1 MEVDFLNRPLVV
13 IAAALIAAS
22 AGAAVNA
29 APMTQA
35 DAAKALKGVY
45 GTYSCGSGK
54 TKHTS
59 TFAPLFG
66 GKAMSITESMGG
78 GSESLVVFD
87 AKRQKWINPY
97 VDAQG
102 NYSVMEGTPVKGGID
117 FKAVYP
123 QGFNATM
130 AVRMPS
136 AKKMTTSMKMDMNG
150 KMQTENETCTKM

>member
-1 MEVDFLNRPLVV
+1 MNRPLVL

-22 AGAAVNA
+22 AGAAANAA

-35 DAAKALKGVY
+35 DAAKALKSVY

-66 GKAMSITESMGG
+66 GKGMSITESMGG

-97 VDAQG
+97 VDSHG
-102 NYSVMEGTPVKGGID
+102 NYSVMEGTPVKDGID
-117 FKAVYP
+117 FTAVYP
-123 QGFNATM
+123 EGFNATLT
-130 AVRMPS
+130 VRMHKS
-136 AKKMTTSMKMDMNG
+136 SMTTSMKMNVNG

>member
-1 MEVDFLNRPLVV
+1 MNRPLVV

-22 AGAAVNA
+22 AGAAVSA

-54 TKHTS
+54 MKHTS

-66 GKAMSITESMGG
+66 GKGMRITESMGG

-97 VDAQG
+97 VDSQG
-102 NYSVMEGTPVKGGID
+102 NYSVMEGTPVKDGID
-117 FKAVYP
+117 FTAVYP
-123 QGFNATM
+123 QGFSATM
-130 AVRMPS
+130 AVRMHKS
-136 AKKMTTSMKMDMNG
+136 SMTTSMKMSVNG